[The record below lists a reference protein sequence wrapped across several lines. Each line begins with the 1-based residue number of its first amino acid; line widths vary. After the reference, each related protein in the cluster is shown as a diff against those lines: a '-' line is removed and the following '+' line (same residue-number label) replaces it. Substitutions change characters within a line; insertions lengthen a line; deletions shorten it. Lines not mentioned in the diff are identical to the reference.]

1 MLYSYTH
8 YTRAPAAKPMT
19 TSSRQAE
26 SSANTALADLLRG
39 MMHGVLARAENTQV
53 ITGQPALR
61 PDVLITDPF
70 RAPVVI
76 EAEYLPAPSVEDE
89 ARSRLALGVEGDSR
103 PIEAAVAL
111 RYPTGLQNAPD
122 IRAALLA
129 ARSEYAVHYKD
140 GSRFPTSGWLTGSVS
155 DIADIIRLA
164 SVPQSEVDAAADTL
178 ERGIERA
185 VASLN
190 NFVITRP
197 FITPEIARLLGM
209 PDELPTRRMAC
220 AIIANALIF
229 HSRLA
234 GINPE
239 IKPLDALW
247 QSDLDNPKTRIIEV
261 WDEIL
266 ELNYW
271 AIFAIARDILLQLPA
286 AYETAA
292 LLNRLRETALTINM
306 SGALFA
312 HDLTGRIFQRLI
324 ADRKYLATFYTLPA
338 SAALL
343 AQLAVAKLNGVDWAD
358 AAAIGKLRV
367 ADFACGTGALLS
379 AVYEQLAN
387 RYEREGGNPADLH
400 KAMMEDVLYGCDVM
414 PSAIHISGSSLSGIQ
429 PGVGFDLSRL
439 YSMPYGR
446 QSDGGV
452 QIGSLEL
459 LRTSSVLTLFNT
471 NDPARRTGS
480 IGEETASQIVAEF
493 PDDSFDIVIMNPP
506 FTRSTNHGGAHRDVV
521 NPAFA
526 AFGAAAADQTEMG
539 NRLSAMGTDNCYH
552 GNAGLASAF
561 AAVAHRKLK
570 PGGALALVLPLVAS
584 AGQSWDKFRQMLSA
598 DYTDISV
605 ISIAAANINEI
616 SFSADTGLGECLI
629 IARKRTAADPKDGR
643 IKFTSLR
650 RRPQGIAQASV
661 VAKAILAHPE
671 SRRIEDGPYGGALVS
686 VGNEQIGEILDTP
699 QADGGKLSAVRLH
712 DAAVAQTAYS
722 LTQSSLWLPAQ
733 RTPLDLKI
741 ASLGDVGSL
750 GYVHRDITGPAPRGP
765 FDKIDPSP
773 TATYPALWNHNFRM
787 ETRIICE
794 PDSQLQVRRGMEDK
808 AATIWE
814 TASRAHLC
822 LDFGYSSNS
831 LCVAITE
838 RPSIGGRAWPNV
850 QFPDAR
856 FDYAFALWNNSAL
869 GLLMHWWHASLQD
882 VGRGSISIRAAESLP
897 TLDLRALTDAQL
909 DTAQAIFNEFRA
921 LELMPAYLADAD
933 PNRALLDRRVICNIL
948 GFDESVYRGIRLL
961 AQKWCAE
968 PSVHGGRR
976 RPDDAE
982 FVS

>member
-1 MLYSYTH
+1 
-8 YTRAPAAKPMT
+8 MT
-19 TSSRQAE
+19 TSRQAE
-26 SSANTALADLLRG
+26 SSANAALADLLRG
-39 MMHGVLARAENTQV
+39 MMHGVVARAENTQV
-53 ITGQPALR
+53 IVGQPALR
-61 PDVLITDPF
+61 PDILITDEH
-70 RAPVVI
+70 RAPVVV
-76 EAEYLPAPSVEDE
+76 EAEYLPAASVEDE
-89 ARSRLALGVEGDSR
+89 ARARLALGVEGDSR
-103 PIEAAVAL
+103 VIEAAIAV
-111 RYPTGLQNAPD
+111 RYPSGLQNAPD

-129 ARSEYAVHYKD
+129 ARSEYAVYYKD
-140 GSRFPTSGWLTGSVS
+140 GSRFPVSGWLTGSVA

-164 SVPQSEVDAAADTL
+164 SVPQSEVDAAADAL

-190 NFVITRP
+190 NFVTTRP
-197 FITPEIARLLGM
+197 FITLEIARLLGM

-239 IKPLDALW
+239 IKPLDTLW

-261 WDEIL
+261 WNDIL

-292 LLNRLRETALTINM
+292 LLNRLRETALNINM

-338 SAALL
+338 SSALL

-358 AAAIGKLRV
+358 ADAIGKLRV

-379 AVYEQLAN
+379 AVYEQFAN

-459 LRTSSVLTLFNT
+459 LQTSSVLTLFNT

-493 PDDSFDIVIMNPP
+493 PDESFDIVIMNPP
-506 FTRSTNHGGAHRDVV
+506 FTRSTNHGGAHRDIV

-526 AFGAAAADQTEMG
+526 AFGAPAADQTEMG
-539 NRLSAMGTDNCYH
+539 NRLSAMGMDNCYH

-561 AAVAHRKLK
+561 GAVAHRKLK
-570 PGGALALVLPLVAS
+570 RGGALALVLPLVAS
-584 AGQSWDKFRQMLSA
+584 AGQSWDKFRQMLIA

-605 ISIAAANINEI
+605 ISIAAAGVNDI

-629 IARKRTAADPKDGR
+629 IARKRTADDTEDGR

-661 VAKAILAHPE
+661 VAKAILDHP
-671 SRRIEDGPYGGALVS
+671 SRRIEDGPYGGELVS
-686 VGNEQIGEILDTP
+686 VGNEQIGETLDTP
-699 QADGGKLSAVRLH
+699 QGDGGKLSAVRLY
-712 DAAVAQTAYS
+712 DAAVAQTAHS

-733 RTPLDLKI
+733 LRPLELKT
-741 ASLGDVGSL
+741 APLGVVGSL

-765 FDKIDPSP
+765 FDKIAPSP

-787 ETRIICE
+787 ETRLICE

-831 LCVAITE
+831 LSVAITE

-850 QFPDAR
+850 QFPHPG
-856 FDYAFALWNNSAL
+856 FDYAFALWSNSAL
-869 GLLMHWWHASLQD
+869 GMLMHWWHATLQD
-882 VGRGSISIRAAESLP
+882 VGRGSISIRAAESLL

-909 DTAQAIFNEFRA
+909 DTAQAIFDEFRS
-921 LELMPAYLADAD
+921 LEFMPAYLADAD
-933 PNRALLDRRVICNIL
+933 PNRALLDRRVLCGLL
-948 GFDESVYRGIRLL
+948 GFDESVYRGARLL

-968 PSVHGGRR
+968 PSVHGGKR
-976 RPDDAE
+976 RPNDAE
-982 FVS
+982 FVG

>member
-1 MLYSYTH
+1 
-8 YTRAPAAKPMT
+8 MT
-19 TSSRQAE
+19 TSRQAE
-26 SSANTALADLLRG
+26 SSANAALADLLRG
-39 MMHGVLARAENTQV
+39 MMHGVVARAENTQV
-53 ITGQPALR
+53 IVGQPALR
-61 PDVLITDPF
+61 PDVLITDEH
-70 RAPVVI
+70 RAPVVV
-76 EAEYLPAPSVEDE
+76 EAEYLPAASVEDE
-89 ARSRLALGVEGDSR
+89 ARARLALGVEGDSR
-103 PIEAAVAL
+103 VIEAAIAV
-111 RYPTGLQNAPD
+111 RYPSGLQNAPD

-129 ARSEYAVHYKD
+129 ARSEYAVYYKD
-140 GSRFPTSGWLTGSVS
+140 GSRFPVSGWLTGSVA
-155 DIADIIRLA
+155 DIADLIRLA
-164 SVPQSEVDAAADTL
+164 SVPQSEVDAAADAL

-190 NFVITRP
+190 NFVTTRP
-197 FITPEIARLLGM
+197 FITSEIARLLGM

-239 IKPLDALW
+239 IKPLDTLW

-261 WDEIL
+261 WNEIL

-286 AYETAA
+286 SYETAA
-292 LLNRLRETALTINM
+292 LLNRLRETALDINM

-338 SAALL
+338 SSALL

-358 AAAIGKLRV
+358 ADAIGKLRV

-379 AVYEQLAN
+379 AVYEQFAN

-493 PDDSFDIVIMNPP
+493 PEESFDIVIMNPP

-539 NRLSAMGTDNCYH
+539 NRLSAMGMDNCYH

-561 AAVAHRKLK
+561 GAVAHRKLK

-584 AGQSWDKFRQMLSA
+584 AGQSWEKFRQMLIA

-605 ISIAAANINEI
+605 ISIAAAGVNDI

-629 IARKRTAADPKDGR
+629 IARKRTADDPDTGR

-661 VAKAILAHPE
+661 VAKAILDHP
-671 SRRIEDGPYGGALVS
+671 SRRIEDGPYGGELVS
-686 VGNEQIGEILDTP
+686 VGNEQIGETLDTP
-699 QADGGKLSAVRLH
+699 QGDGGKLSAVRLY
-712 DAAVAQTAYS
+712 DAAVAQTAYA

-733 RTPLDLKI
+733 LRPLELKM
-741 ASLGDVGSL
+741 ALLGDVGKRGLVS
-750 GYVHRDITGPAPRGP
+750 RDINEPPTRGP
-765 FDKIDPSP
+765 FDLMQPSP
-773 TATYPALWNHNFRM
+773 TSTYPALWNHNARA

-794 PDSQLQVRRGMEDK
+794 PDSQLQVRRGLEEK
-808 AATIWE
+808 AATVWN
-814 TASRAHLC
+814 TASRAHHNVE
-822 LDFGYSSNS
+822 FRYNS
-831 LCVAITE
+831 QPLCVAITE

-856 FDYAFALWNNSAL
+856 FDYAFALWGNSAL
-869 GLLMHWWHASLQD
+869 GILMHWWHASLQD
-882 VGRGSISIRAAESLP
+882 AGRGAVSISAAESLP
-897 TLDLRALTDAQL
+897 ILDLRALADAQL
-909 DTAQAIFNEFRA
+909 AAAQSIFDEFRS
-921 LELMPAYLADAD
+921 LEFMPAYLADAD
-933 PNRALLDRRVICNIL
+933 PNRALLDRRVLCDLL
-948 GFDESVYRGIRLL
+948 GFDESVYRGARLL

-968 PSVHGGRR
+968 PSVHGGKR
-976 RPDDAE
+976 RPNDAE
-982 FVS
+982 FVG